1 MLAKLFMKY
10 LLIWLT
16 SMLWLPLV
24 RAQGTKPLSLAELAV
39 YRGADREE
47 LLVTGAKKEGKLV
60 WYTALA
66 GGSYKELARAFEAK
80 YGIQVEVY
88 RGASKDLISKVLAEA
103 QAKKFIMD
111 VAESSPPLMMIM
123 RSMRLHPFTF
133 TISPSICP
141 KPRRRPAAA
150 VFTGRRIENPTWALL
165 TTPRRFQLMR
175 CRRTTTGF

>member
-1 MLAKLFMKY
+1 MLTKVFMKY
-10 LLIWLT
+10 LLLLLT

-66 GGSYKELARAFEAK
+66 GGSYKELGRAFEAK

-103 QAKKFIMD
+103 QPKKIYN
-111 VAESSPPLMMIM
+111 
-123 RSMRLHPFTF
+123 
-133 TISPSICP
+133 
-141 KPRRRPAAA
+141 
-150 VFTGRRIENPTWALL
+150 GRR
-165 TTPRRFQLMR
+165 
-175 CRRTTTGF
+175 